1 MGGTKEQVPNSQPV
15 TSSRLLCRNNDE
27 AAFLATLVSHIISD
41 TNAESHSFRAVSEFV
56 YVGDVAWTLRVR
68 ARPGRHANSTLHVH
82 QPRNRSKHLLDAAA
96 ADIPQR
102 PQRPGNRSEVSKQ
115 KAA

>member
-27 AAFLATLVSHIISD
+27 AAFLATLVSHITSD

-68 ARPGRHANSTLHVH
+68 ARPDRHADSQISRYTNPGTALKNVFTAQPTVSTKLFARA
-82 QPRNRSKHLLDAAA
+82 P
-96 ADIPQR
+96 
-102 PQRPGNRSEVSKQ
+102 
-115 KAA
+115 